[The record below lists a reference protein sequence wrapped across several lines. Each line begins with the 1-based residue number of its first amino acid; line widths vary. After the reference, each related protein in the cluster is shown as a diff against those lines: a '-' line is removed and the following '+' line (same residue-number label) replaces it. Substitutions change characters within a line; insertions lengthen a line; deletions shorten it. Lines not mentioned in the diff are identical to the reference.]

1 MNVTTIIL
9 EYLGEISTLVI
20 RRFFFH
26 ISGFVPEN
34 IYSPNSE
41 IQILMQDMKGFKAV
55 TIALQ

>member
-9 EYLGEISTLVI
+9 EYLGKFSTLVI
-20 RRFFFH
+20 RRFFVH

-34 IYSPNSE
+34 IYSPKSE
-41 IQILMQDMKGFKAV
+41 IQILMQDRKGFKAL